1 MNKIEVL
8 KAERDGL
15 DIRDDLARFA
25 AAGWETITDEDVQRL
40 KWYGLF
46 LRDPTPGYFMIR
58 VRIPGGKSTSA
69 PVRTLAEVAGT
80 YGNGVLDIT
89 TRQQIQLRH
98 LRIENVPAVF
108 ARMDE
113 VGLTS
118 MQTGMDNVRNIM
130 TCPVAGLAPNEFLDA
145 TPHVVALTEEIVGN
159 RAYSN
164 LPRKFN
170 VVITGCPDNCL
181 HTETQDLALVPATSD
196 GAPGPITG
204 FNVLAGGKLGS
215 GGYRIATPLDIFLAP
230 GHVLEACR
238 VIIEIYRDHGYR
250 ESRNTSRLA
259 FLLDDWGEPRF
270 RQEIER
276 RLGRRL
282 PPAGRDA
289 RKPTVNDHG
298 GIYRQ
303 KQSTLNYVGMK
314 IPVGRIQ
321 ADDLI
326 QIVRITERYGTGE
339 LRLGPNQTVI
349 VPNVPD
355 NKLGD
360 LTEDPIMARFAYN
373 PSPTQK
379 GLVSCVGN
387 DYCNLALIET
397 KSRAMAT
404 ARNLDARLGRTPK
417 PITMHWS
424 GCPAGCGNHLVADI
438 GLLGKKTK
446 VDGKVVDAVDV
457 FIGGRSG
464 PDPKAAVKLL
474 EDVPCD
480 RLADVLAGIIPYH
493 TRDKLHRVKG
503 RRAPKPVSP
512 LATPSHQE
520 TGPPRLMPSSE
531 LA

>member
-1 MNKIEVL
+1 MNKIEAL

-15 DIRDDLARFA
+15 DIRHDLARFA
-25 AAGWETITDEDVQRL
+25 AEGWESIAEEDVQRL

-46 LRDPTPGYFMIR
+46 LRNPTPGYFMIR
-58 VRIPGGKSTSA
+58 VRIPGGKATSA
-69 PVRTLAEVAGT
+69 QIRTLAEAAST
-80 YGNGVLDIT
+80 FGNGLLDIT

-108 ARMDE
+108 TKMNE

-130 TCPVAGLAPNEFLDA
+130 TCPVAGLAPTELLDA
-145 TPHVVALTEEIVGN
+145 TPHVIKLTEEVVGN

-164 LPRKFN
+164 LPRKLN
-170 VVITGCPDNCL
+170 VVMTGCRDNCL
-181 HTETQDLALVPATSD
+181 HTETQDLALVPATREE
-196 GAPGPITG
+196 GTTEVQG
-204 FNVLAGGKLGS
+204 FNLLAGGKLGS
-215 GGYRIATPLDIFLAP
+215 GGYRIASPLDIFLEP
-230 GHVLEACR
+230 SQVLDVCR
-238 VIIEIYRDHGYR
+238 TIIEIYRDHGSR
-250 ESRNTSRLA
+250 DSRNTSRLA
-259 FLLDDWGEPRF
+259 FLLDDWGESRF

-276 RLGRRL
+276 RLCRAV
-282 PPAGRDA
+282 PPAGQDA

-303 KQSTLNYVGMK
+303 KQPNLNYVGMK
-314 IPVGRIQ
+314 VPVGRIT
-321 ADDLI
+321 AGDLLE
-326 QIVRITERYGTGE
+326 IVSLAERYGTGE
-339 LRLGPNQTVI
+339 LRLGANQTVI

-355 NKLGD
+355 NRLGD
-360 LTEDPIMARFAYN
+360 LTEEPIVAAFAYN
-373 PSPTQK
+373 PSPTQQ

-387 DYCNLALIET
+387 DYCNLAVIET

-404 ARNLDARLGRTPK
+404 ARDLDKRLGRALR

-438 GLLGKKTK
+438 GLLGKKAK

-464 PDPKAAVKLL
+464 PQPKAAVMVL

-480 RLADVLAGIIPYH
+480 GLADVLAGIIPYH
-493 TRDKLHRVKG
+493 TRDKLHRGKG
-503 RRAPKPVSP
+503 RHVRKPAS
-512 LATPSHQE
+512 
-520 TGPPRLMPSSE
+520 GPPAWLPTRTNPAQLVPSGE
-531 LA
+531 LG